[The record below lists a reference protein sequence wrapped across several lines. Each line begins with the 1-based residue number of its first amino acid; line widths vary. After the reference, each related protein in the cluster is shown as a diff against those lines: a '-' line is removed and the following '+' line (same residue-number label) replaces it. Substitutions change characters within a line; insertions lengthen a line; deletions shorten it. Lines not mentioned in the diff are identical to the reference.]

1 MAKAKGNLLGA
12 WAFLAGVIIA
22 IIVSFLGVSV
32 TSGIW
37 AIILVVIG
45 LIVGLLN
52 VGGKEMTTFL
62 LAAVSLVIVSSFGA
76 ASLASVAY
84 IGEILSALMVLFV
97 PATIVV
103 ALRALFAVSKA

>member
-1 MAKAKGNLLGA
+1 MAKKFKGSLLGA

-22 IIVSFLGVSV
+22 IIVSFITTTMNETL
-32 TSGIW
+32 
-37 AIILVVIG
+37 AIVLVIIG

-62 LAAVSLVIVSSFGA
+62 LAAVSLVIVGAFGVNA
-76 ASLASVAY
+76 LSIVPY
-84 IGEILSALMVLFV
+84 LSALLNNLMLLFI

-103 ALRALFAVSKA
+103 ALRALFAVARA

>member
-1 MAKAKGNLLGA
+1 MAKVKSNLLGA

-22 IIVSFLGVSV
+22 IIVSFIT
-32 TSGIW
+32 TSINPT
-37 AIILVVIG
+37 LVIVLAFIG
-45 LIVGLLN
+45 LVVGLLN

-62 LAAVSLVIVSSFGA
+62 LAAVSLVIVADFGT
-76 ASLASVAY
+76 
-84 IGEILSALMVLFV
+84 SALGVIPYLEGLLINLKILFV